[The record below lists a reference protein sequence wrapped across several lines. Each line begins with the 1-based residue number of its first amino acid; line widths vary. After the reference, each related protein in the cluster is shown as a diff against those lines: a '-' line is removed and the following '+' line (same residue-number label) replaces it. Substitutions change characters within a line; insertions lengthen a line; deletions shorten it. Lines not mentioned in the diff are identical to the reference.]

1 MVILITRNDHFS
13 SILNVLKNG
22 IQISELVMSTNA
34 DSIR

>member
-1 MVILITRNDHFS
+1 MVILITRNDYFS
-13 SILNVLKNG
+13 FILNVLKNG